1 MGAMASQITSFVIVY
16 SKVYLDADQRKH
28 QSSVSLAFVRG
39 LHRWPVNSPHKW
51 TVTRKMFPF
60 DDVIMIHTPVRH
72 CPLPRYAS
80 VLRQSSQTTETIAT
94 TPRWV
99 PWKNWHWRKLDQTPW
114 QLWKRSVIH
123 PRYVIWIPGRF
134 KPPAIQLFLTD
145 YLVWQHWRHQCSV
158 LLAFRTN
165 YGCHHVLTKFIHD
178 CKVAIDKGLNV
189 GVVLMDL
196 SKAFDCVPHGL
207 LLTKLKYYGLTD
219 QACLLLKSY
228 ISDRKQRV
236 KIGIPRSAWGP
247 VDHGVPQGSI
257 LGPLIFNIFI
267 NDLFYA
273 MDDVCNVYNY
283 ADDNTLLNTDH
294 RIDSLVAKLEN
305 SAMVATHWFDIN
317 GMKSNQSKFQAMILN
332 KHPDQNNISLNVNGT
347 NVPLKSCVKLLGVF
361 IDYELT
367 FSEHVNYIC
376 KRTLR
381 QLNAIRRISK
391 HLKRDCLM
399 KLFHAFV
406 SSNFNYC
413 PTAWHFTSKSST
425 MKIEKVHK
433 GALRVV
439 YNDYTTSYSGLL
451 DMSNRT
457 PLFLARCKGLLVKVF
472 KCIRG
477 LNPDFMN
484 TIFVMDNKPYDTRS
498 GSNISQNRVKTI
510 KYGIQ
515 SFAYQGAKCWNR
527 LPANSKEIEHL
538 NEFRRHVSQWN
549 GSVCHCGCCVACTIE
564 EL

>member
-1 MGAMASQITSFVIVY
+1 MKSLYWAKTLVIRPCV
-16 SKVYLDADQRKH
+16 K
-28 QSSVSLAFVRG
+28 F
-39 LHRWPVNSPHKW
+39 
-51 TVTRKMFPF
+51 
-60 DDVIMIHTPVRH
+60 
-72 CPLPRYAS
+72 
-80 VLRQSSQTTETIAT
+80 
-94 TPRWV
+94 
-99 PWKNWHWRKLDQTPW
+99 
-114 QLWKRSVIH
+114 
-123 PRYVIWIPGRF
+123 
-134 KPPAIQLFLTD
+134 FL
-145 YLVWQHWRHQCSV
+145 CS
-158 LLAFRTN
+158 R
-165 YGCHHVLTKFIHD
+165 I
-178 CKVAIDKGLNV
+178 
-189 GVVLMDL
+189 
-196 SKAFDCVPHGL
+196 
-207 LLTKLKYYGLTD
+207 KYYGLTD

-228 ISDRKQRV
+228 ISDRKQRM
-236 KIGIPRSAWGP
+236 KIGISRSAWGP

-273 MDDVCNVYNY
+273 MDDVCNVYSY

-305 SAMVATHWFDIN
+305 SAMVAAHWFDIN

-376 KRTLR
+376 KRTSR

-391 HLKRDCLM
+391 YLKRDCLM

-413 PTAWHFTSKSST
+413 PTTWHFTSKSST

-433 GALRVV
+433 AALRVV
-439 YNDYTTSYSGLL
+439 YKDYTTSYSGLL

-457 PLFLARCKGLLVKVF
+457 PPFLARLKGLLVEVI

-477 LNPDFMN
+477 LNPEFMN
-484 TIFVMDNKPYDTRS
+484 TIFVMDNKPYD
-498 GSNISQNRVKTI
+498 
-510 KYGIQ
+510 KYQRNKRFKWI
-515 SFAYQGAKCWNR
+515 
-527 LPANSKEIEHL
+527 
-538 NEFRRHVSQWN
+538 
-549 GSVCHCGCCVACTIE
+549 
-564 EL
+564 

>member
-1 MGAMASQITSFVIVY
+1 MTRITIFDMFQWPCLTVHIPLPDSVRIVYQLPAAIGERLQALIWSGQITRACCTRYLTGLDGTKSTGYDKIPASLIKTAAEELSLPTMNLVNQTIRNTKFPNEMKLSEISPIFKTSDTLETGNY
-16 SKVYLDADQRKH
+16 RPINILPCLSKIFERLYHEQLYEFF
-28 QSSVSLAFVRG
+28 SSILSAFLA
-39 LHRWPVNSPHKW
+39 
-51 TVTRKMFPF
+51 
-60 DDVIMIHTPVRH
+60 
-72 CPLPRYAS
+72 
-80 VLRQSSQTTETIAT
+80 
-94 TPRWV
+94 
-99 PWKNWHWRKLDQTPW
+99 
-114 QLWKRSVIH
+114 
-123 PRYVIWIPGRF
+123 
-134 KPPAIQLFLTD
+134 
-145 YLVWQHWRHQCSV
+145 
-158 LLAFRTN
+158 AFRRN
-165 YGCHHVLTKFIHD
+165 YGCHHVLTKFVHD

-236 KIGIPRSAWGP
+236 KIGISRSAWGP

-273 MDDVCNVYNY
+273 MDDVCSVYNY

-294 RIDSLVAKLEN
+294 RIDSLVVKLEN

-376 KRTLR
+376 KRTSR

-391 HLKRDCLM
+391 YLKRDCLM

-406 SSNFNYC
+406 SSNLNYC
-413 PTAWHFTSKSST
+413 PTTWHFTSKSST

-433 GALRVV
+433 AALRVV
-439 YNDYTTSYSGLL
+439 YNDYTTSYSRLL
-451 DMSNRT
+451 DKSNRT
-457 PLFLARCKGLLVKVF
+457 PLFLARLKGLLVEVF

-498 GSNISQNRVKTI
+498 GSTISQNRVKTI

-515 SFAYQGAKCWNR
+515 SFAYQGAKCWNL
-527 LPANSKEIEHL
+527 LPANIKEIEDL

-549 GSVCHCGCCVACTIE
+549 GPVCHCGCCVACTIK